1 MGKPVNFQPLGALV
15 HSPRTGLSPLAVKKP
30 GCGTEN
36 AGKTTDGQASRR
48 IITLFGSGFAVS
60 IIHRIAVVGP
70 ESCGKSTLS
79 AQLAA
84 GLQAQGLRAAHVTEY
99 ARAYYADRPYQVTMS
114 DIEAIARG
122 QLQAEATAARQHDW
136 LVCDTTVLTCKIWA
150 EVAFGQATPAL
161 LQHYHPQ
168 DYVLTLLTAADIPW
182 QPDPLRSHPAERDW
196 LLGLYQAELA
206 ATGTDAILLQG
217 GEQQRLQQAWQA
229 LRALP
234 AWNEMLH
241 KK

>member
-1 MGKPVNFQPLGALV
+1 M
-15 HSPRTGLSPLAVKKP
+15 
-30 GCGTEN
+30 
-36 AGKTTDGQASRR
+36 
-48 IITLFGSGFAVS
+48 S

-84 GLQAQGLRAAHVTEY
+84 SMHTQGMRAVHVTEY
-99 ARAYYADRPYQVTMS
+99 ARDYYAHRPYQVAMS
-114 DIEAIARG
+114 DIEAIACG
-122 QLQAEATAARQHDW
+122 QLQAEQLAARQHDW
-136 LVCDTTVLTCKIWA
+136 LICDTTVLTCKIWA
-150 EVAFGQATPAL
+150 EVAFGQASPAL
-161 LQHYHPQ
+161 LQHYRPH

-206 ATGTDAILLQG
+206 AVGIVPVLLHG
-217 GEQQRLQQAWQA
+217 SEQQRLQQAWHAIRQ
-229 LRALP
+229 LP
-234 AWNEMLH
+234 HWLDGLP

>member
-1 MGKPVNFQPLGALV
+1 
-15 HSPRTGLSPLAVKKP
+15 
-30 GCGTEN
+30 
-36 AGKTTDGQASRR
+36 
-48 IITLFGSGFAVS
+48 VS

-84 GLQAQGLRAAHVTEY
+84 SMQAQGVRASHVTEY
-99 ARAYYADRPYQVTMS
+99 ARDYYANRPYQVAMS
-114 DIEAIARG
+114 DIEAIACG
-122 QLQAEATAARQHDW
+122 QLQAEQAAARQQDW
-136 LVCDTTVLTCKIWA
+136 LICDTTVLTCKIWA
-150 EVAFGQATPAL
+150 EVAFGQASPAL
-161 LQHYHPQ
+161 LQHYRPQ

-206 ATGTDAILLQG
+206 AVGIVPVLLHG
-217 GEQQRLQQAWQA
+217 SEQQRLQQAWRVIRQ
-229 LRALP
+229 LP
-234 AWNEMLH
+234 QWLDGLP